1 GGVDAA
7 RIADG
12 PPGAADRVGRPWK
25 RARSGTWTRMD
36 LSGPPP
42 LSTSFTARPRPPAL
56 DWRGCRTGTSHE
68 GLGHAGHRRRGRR
81 RGAAAAAGAD
91 QCPPGRADAGRGL
104 RVVRLVPGRHR
115 RAGTVADGRAHAA
128 AAGAAAVRAAAVDLA
143 GWDDRCRA
151 GAGVDPAGAE
161 DRCRRAGLPGGAGTG
176 AGRAGAR
183 PFRRARCA
191 ASGRSAADRRRPAGP
206 GRRDPGDAAMAGS
219 MNPME
224 LPAGQMHA
232 LESAYATPPRA
243 YHDFSHVAE
252 VLRHYDAVA
261 SGPGWVQPLEV
272 RLAVL
277 YHDAVYE
284 PGRKDN
290 ETRSAVFAVE
300 EIGRWL
306 PDAGVDRARVAE
318 LIELTARHGQFRPGD
333 FG

>member
-1 GGVDAA
+1 
-7 RIADG
+7 
-12 PPGAADRVGRPWK
+12 
-25 RARSGTWTRMD
+25 
-36 LSGPPP
+36 
-42 LSTSFTARPRPPAL
+42 
-56 DWRGCRTGTSHE
+56 
-68 GLGHAGHRRRGRR
+68 
-81 RGAAAAAGAD
+81 
-91 QCPPGRADAGRGL
+91 
-104 RVVRLVPGRHR
+104 
-115 RAGTVADGRAHAA
+115 
-128 AAGAAAVRAAAVDLA
+128 
-143 GWDDRCRA
+143 
-151 GAGVDPAGAE
+151 
-161 DRCRRAGLPGGAGTG
+161 
-176 AGRAGAR
+176 
-183 PFRRARCA
+183 
-191 ASGRSAADRRRPAGP
+191 
-206 GRRDPGDAAMAGS
+206 

-232 LESAYATPPRA
+232 LQSSYASPPRA

-333 FG
+333 FGKTAVADDTRHFLDCDMAILGAEPPMFDAYDRAIAAEYRSHVPGWLFRINRRRFLKSLLARPRIYLSEFFHDRFDAQARSNLRRAVTSKR